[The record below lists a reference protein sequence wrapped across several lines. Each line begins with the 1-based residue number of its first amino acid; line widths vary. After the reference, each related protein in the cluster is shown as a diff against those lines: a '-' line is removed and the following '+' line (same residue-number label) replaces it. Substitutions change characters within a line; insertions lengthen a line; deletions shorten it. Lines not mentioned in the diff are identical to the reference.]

1 LSPDYLKPLWT
12 EPTGR
17 SMVVAAVILQILG
30 MLVIRKI
37 IRIKI

>member
-1 LSPDYLKPLWT
+1 MKPLWE
-12 EPTGR
+12 EPIGR
-17 SMVVAAVILQILG
+17 SMIVAAIAMQITG

>member
-1 LSPDYLKPLWT
+1 MKPLWE
-12 EPTGR
+12 EPVGR
-17 SMVVAAVILQILG
+17 SLIAAAVVMQIAG